1 MPIWSENQLSDDK
14 SVSSNAKNACDIS
27 NDSNMLIV
35 ENDQYTAVIKNLEPV
50 KVSEPLTVLVT
61 VCGEVSAIDEF
72 TLDASMPVH
81 GHGTN
86 YQPNIKKVESESDY
100 ALYQVEGIVLHMP
113 GKWQWDM
120 EIGSTSGKQTLNHEF
135 VVQ

>member
-1 MPIWSENQLSDDK
+1 MPIWRENQLSDDK
-14 SVSSNAKNACDIS
+14 SVSSNAKNACDVS
-27 NDSNMLIV
+27 NDSNLVLI

-72 TLDASMPVH
+72 TLDASMPIH

-86 YQPNIKKVESESDY
+86 YQPNIEKIESESDY
-100 ALYQVEGIVLHMP
+100 AVLHMP

-120 EIGSTSGKQTLNHEF
+120 EIGSASGKQTLNHEF